1 MDKRSDVR
9 KVVVV
14 PEGLSIDQKGRFYA
28 SDYYMAALDLARE
41 LASDDGEIYLAPAND
56 FGAHQPED
64 YFGRD
69 YLMASGCK
77 CRVECI
83 GSSIQR
89 KGYLDTLDNAKY
101 LKQHL
106 QETGQWPLGNI
117 TLVCNRPH
125 QFRSEL
131 MFRKF
136 GFSVVE
142 TRVSKVMQHSGRRM
156 VRRLWFY
163 DLPLVQYFYEIAATV
178 FNLGRFYIEKA

>member
-1 MDKRSDVR
+1 MAKRSDVR

-14 PEGLSIDQKGRFYA
+14 PEGLSTDREGRYYA

-41 LASDDGEIYLAPAND
+41 LAGNDGHIYLAPANN

-69 YLMASGCK
+69 YLFEAGCR
-77 CRVECI
+77 CRVECV
-83 GSSIQR
+83 GSSMKR
-89 KGYLDTLDNAKY
+89 VGYLDTLDNAKY
-101 LKQHL
+101 LKHHL
-106 QETGQWPLGNI
+106 QENGQWPVGDI
-117 TLVCNRPH
+117 SLVCNRPH
-125 QFRSEL
+125 LFRSAL

-136 GFSVVE
+136 GFSIAE
-142 TRVSKVMQHSGRRM
+142 TRVSTVKQRSGRRM

-163 DLPLVQYFYEIAATV
+163 DLPVVQYFYEIAAMI

>member
-1 MDKRSDVR
+1 MAKRSDVK

-14 PEGLSIDQKGRFYA
+14 PEGLSVDQQGRYFA
-28 SDYYMAALDLARE
+28 SDYYIAALDLAKE
-41 LASDDGEIYLAPAND
+41 LAGDEGEIYLAPANN

-69 YLMASGCK
+69 YLLERGCR

-83 GSSIQR
+83 DSGIQR
-89 KGYLDTLDNAKY
+89 DGYLDTLDNAKY
-101 LKQHL
+101 LKRHL
-106 QETGQWPLGNI
+106 QEKHQWPLGKI

-125 QFRSEL
+125 RFRSAL

-136 GFSVVE
+136 GFDVAE
-142 TRVSKVMQHSGRRM
+142 IRVSAVTQHSGRRM

-163 DLPLVQYFYEIAATV
+163 DLPIVQYFYEIAATM